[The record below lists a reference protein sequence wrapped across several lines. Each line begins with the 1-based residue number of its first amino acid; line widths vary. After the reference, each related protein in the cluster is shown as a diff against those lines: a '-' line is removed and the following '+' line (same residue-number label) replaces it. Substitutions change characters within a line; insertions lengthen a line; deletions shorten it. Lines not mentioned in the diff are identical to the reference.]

1 MARLVCED
9 CGEVLEENVEPES
22 SSDGLDDRNEI
33 DEIEDDAVDE
43 FEDKLEEMTQ
53 DEQIEDTLDDLD
65 EYLDNLDNTSDFV
78 ASVGKDRDCSS
89 SRFNDVKAN
98 AERLSEIFKDSL
110 RQKRKNKVHH
120 EQRTGRFDS
129 RRMVQ
134 ADRGS
139 SRVFKR
145 EEEGRDLDY
154 QSYFVLD
161 RSLSMVGQDMV
172 SAEDAVGSMMLALE
186 MAKVETELLE
196 LHNDKTKLIKTMSQ
210 GTESNKGNI
219 LRGEE
224 AASGRT
230 PLGKTMKMLSSRI
243 DESDENT
250 FVVVVTDGRP
260 NDKEAYMNALKDIR
274 VPILG
279 VTVGLEG
286 LNESERDEH
295 FDFHAQCE
303 FSDEVKSTLF
313 DLARNVML

>member
-22 SSDGLDDRNEI
+22 SSGGLDDRNEI
-33 DEIEDDAVDE
+33 EEIEDDAVDE

-53 DEQIEDTLDDLD
+53 DDQIEDTLDDLD
-65 EYLDNLDNTSDFV
+65 EYLDSLDDTNDFV

-154 QSYFVLD
+154 ESYFVLD
-161 RSLSMVGQDMV
+161 RSYSMDGPDMTA
-172 SAEDAVGSMMLALE
+172 AEDAVASMMFALE
-186 MAKVETELLE
+186 MAEVDTELLE
-196 LHNDKTKLIKTMSQ
+196 LHNDKTKLVNTMSQ
-210 GTESNKGNI
+210 NAEESRGNI
-219 LRGEE
+219 LRGK
-224 AASGRT
+224 ASGRT

-243 DESDENT
+243 DKSAENT
-250 FVVVVTDGRP
+250 FVVVVTDGKP
-260 NDKEAYMNALKDIR
+260 NDKGAYMDALEDIR

-279 VTVGLEG
+279 VSIGTGGLD
-286 LNESERDEH
+286 ESERDEH
-295 FDFHAQCE
+295 FDFHAECVHS
-303 FSDEVKSTLF
+303 SDVKSTLF